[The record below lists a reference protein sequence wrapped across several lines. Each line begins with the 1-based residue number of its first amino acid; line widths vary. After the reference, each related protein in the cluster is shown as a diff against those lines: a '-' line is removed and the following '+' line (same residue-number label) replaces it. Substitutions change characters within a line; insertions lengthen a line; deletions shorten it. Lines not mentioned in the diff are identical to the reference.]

1 MTAYPPA
8 ARRALAVVQQ
18 IAQRAVKAA
27 RRQRGHGDVQAALGP
42 VGYDAAGPYVVL
54 DSARGVFRVRPA
66 GPGAALVG
74 YHLALLG
81 LGGLDPAARAAAL
94 AAHLDAA
101 LQAASADSAD
111 RSVLAGALTPLR
123 RRLAYLEDPCAEPE
137 ACAPLPLST
146 GRPQP

>member
-1 MTAYPPA
+1 MRA
-8 ARRALAVVQQ
+8 ARRRRGGDV
-18 IAQRAVKAA
+18 RAV
-27 RRQRGHGDVQAALGP
+27 LGP
-42 VGYDAAGPYVVL
+42 VGYDGAGPYVVL

-66 GPGAALVG
+66 GPGVALVG

-101 LQAASADSAD
+101 LQAAAHDPAD
-111 RSVLAGALTPLR
+111 RAVLAGALTPLR
-123 RRLAYLEDPCAEPE
+123 RRLADLADSYAETDPHC
-137 ACAPLPLST
+137 PLPLSP